1 MEVNI
6 MKSKAE
12 WWKSAVAYQLYPRS
26 FYDTNNDGIGDIKG
40 IIEKLDYL
48 NDGTENSLGI
58 DAIWLN
64 PVYPSPQYDFGY
76 DIMDYEGIDPQ
87 YGTMADF
94 DKLLAEAHKRGIRIL
109 MDIVPS
115 VTSHLHPWFIESRSS
130 KDSPKR
136 DWYLWVDGKQGKY
149 PNKWLGMFGGRA
161 WDWDG
166 KTRQYYYHNSLPEQP
181 DLNWKN
187 PEVAKA
193 VLGAMEFWLKKGV
206 DGFRVDVLNFSHKDS
221 ELRNNPYCLGIR
233 PYDMQKHIYDRNRP
247 EALEVGKA
255 MRALADKYE
264 DKMLV
269 GEIFINDVDEAVKYY
284 GENNDGMH
292 LVFNFAF
299 MHSKFKASSFK
310 KNIQNWLDVTKDKGW
325 PSYFL
330 SNHDIPRHIS
340 RYAKGK
346 WTLARA
352 KLAIALLLTLKG
364 TPFIYMGEEIGML
377 DVKIKKH
384 QLMDSV
390 GKHYF
395 PFHRGRDRARTP
407 LQWTS
412 EEYAGFSKQEPW
424 LPVHKD
430 YKEINVEQAERDPN
444 SLLHTYRKLIW
455 LRKKTEALG
464 LGEFAFYEKA
474 PKNVLAYFRTTEQET
489 VLVAL
494 NMGKQKRI
502 LSLDADYQR
511 AQVLFSTSGD
521 KQSIDLNKIELSA
534 YQGLILSL
542 QKA

>member
-1 MEVNI
+1 MNSN
-6 MKSKAE
+6 KQ
-12 WWKSAVAYQLYPRS
+12 WWKSAVAFQLYPRS
-26 FYDTNNDGIGDIKG
+26 FYDTNNDGIGDIRG

-64 PVYPSPQYDFGY
+64 PLYPSPQYDFGY
-76 DIMDYEGIDPQ
+76 DIMDYKGIDPQ

-94 DKLLAEAHKRGIRIL
+94 DELLEEAHKRGIRIL

-136 DWYLWVDGKQGKY
+136 DWYIWVDAPKPGKY

-161 WDWDG
+161 WDWDA

-187 PEVAKA
+187 PEVAEA

-221 ELRNNPYCLGIR
+221 ELRNNPYCIGRR
-233 PYDMQKHIYDRNRP
+233 PYEMQKHIYDRNRP
-247 EALEVGKA
+247 EALEVGKM
-255 MRALADKYE
+255 MRALADKYQ
-264 DKMLV
+264 DTMLV

-299 MHSKFKASSFK
+299 MHSRFSATSFK
-310 KNIQNWLDVTKDKGW
+310 RNIQEWLIATEGKGW

-340 RYAKGK
+340 RYSKGK

-352 KLAIALLLTLKG
+352 KIAATLLLTLKG

-377 DVKIKKH
+377 DVKIKRH
-384 QLMDSV
+384 ELMDPV
-390 GKHYF
+390 GKHYW
-395 PFHRGRDRARTP
+395 PFHSGRDRARTP
-407 LQWTS
+407 VQWS
-412 EEYAGFSKQEPW
+412 SKEHAGFSDVEPW
-424 LPVHKD
+424 LPVHKN
-430 YKEINVEQAERDPN
+430 YQSVNVEQAEKNPD
-444 SLLHTYRKLIW
+444 SLLYTYRKIIW
-455 LRKKTEALG
+455 LRKKSNALG
-464 LGEFAFYEKA
+464 VGDFAFCESA
-474 PKNVLAYFRTTEQET
+474 PKGVLAYFRTAKDEK
-489 VLVAL
+489 VLVLL
-494 NMGKQKRI
+494 NMTKKRHSFAI
-502 LSLDADYQR
+502 DNALQYKGSK
-511 AQVLFSTSGD
+511 VLFDTHNAP
-521 KQSIDLNKIELSA
+521 QIIDLLKIELDS
-534 YQGLILSL
+534 YQGLIISL
-542 QKA
+542 A